1 VNDVNLQSG
10 VGIYRCHKVDLKKNV
25 GGKTRGKTKSGQG
38 ESGSSCFVCL
48 ISWAVDCSTV

>member
-1 VNDVNLQSG
+1 MNDVNLQSG